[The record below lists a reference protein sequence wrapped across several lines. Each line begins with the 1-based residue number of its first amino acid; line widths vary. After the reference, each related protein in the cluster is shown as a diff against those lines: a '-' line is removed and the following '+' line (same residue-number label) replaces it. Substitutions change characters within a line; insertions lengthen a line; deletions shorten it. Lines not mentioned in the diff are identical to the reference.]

1 MTWMYLHLLIISSPR
16 TKFSRVLNLTSLP
29 YIYFKRATFH
39 FQPGWEKNVNEGTH
53 SSIQLLE
60 NLKNVLEEVS
70 CVLT

>member
-1 MTWMYLHLLIISSPR
+1 MTWMYLRLLIISSSR
-16 TKFSRVLNLTSLP
+16 SKYSRVLNLTNLP

-39 FQPGWEKNVNEGTH
+39 FQPEWEKNVNEGTH
-53 SSIQLLE
+53 SSIKVLE